1 MVLLFAII
9 RGLLFCMFRASVG
22 RFAHLVHEVSRCRAS
37 FYYLFCRML
46 LPAAQS
52 ELVVEQIKAFAPLL
66 KVLQERLRV
75 KGVIIFFRR

>member
-9 RGLLFCMFRASVG
+9 RGLLFCMFCTSVG
-22 RFAHLVHEVSRCRAS
+22 RFAHLVYEVSRCRVS
-37 FYYLFCRML
+37 FYNLFRRML

-52 ELVVEQIKAFAPLL
+52 ELGMEQIKAFAPLL
-66 KVLQERLRV
+66 KVLQERLRI

>member
-46 LPAAQS
+46 LQS

-75 KGVIIFFRR
+75 KGVIILFRR